1 MALIGILAEYNPL
14 HRGHAYQLDWAKRHF
29 PQDQILVLMSGNV
42 VQRGEFAIID
52 KWHRAQ
58 AAVDAGADL
67 VIELPTLASLQSA
80 DYFGRH
86 GMAIL
91 AKLGVE
97 RIVFGTESAQIAQL
111 KDFLAWEKQHQA
123 HIDKGI
129 QDALKTGLAY
139 PAAYQVAIQSLA
151 DWSELGP
158 WQANHQLG
166 LQYLKTLA
174 RLAPDC
180 QVLSLPRL
188 QETGDGQPIL
198 SGSAI
203 RQAFRHG
210 QEVAADLAP
219 GIQGQLSPDLDAPW
233 SAYWPYL
240 RYQLLTQPLA
250 SLEQIAGVKE
260 GLANRLKS
268 QAETKE
274 KWEDWRQAMISKRWT
289 QAAIQRVAMAILL
302 QIPQTAVTA
311 FNQGSTPQA
320 FRLLDASQAGRPWLS
335 AWRKREDLS
344 VFSHYKPDYEGD
356 YGWNLAADAI
366 YQLRPG
372 GQIQSQV
379 QPKQVLSFLR

>member
-14 HRGHAYQLDWAKRHF
+14 HRGHAYQLDWVKRHF

-58 AAVDAGADL
+58 AAVAAGADL

-91 AKLGVE
+91 AKLGVD

-151 DWSELGP
+151 DWSELCP

-174 RLAPDC
+174 QLAPDR

-188 QETGDGQPIL
+188 KETEDSQPIL

-203 RQAFRHG
+203 RKAFRQG
-210 QEVAADLAP
+210 QVVTADLAP
-219 GIQGQLSPDLDAPW
+219 GLQGQLRPDLDAPW

-240 RYQLLTQPLA
+240 RYQLLAQPLA

-302 QIPQTAVTA
+302 QIPQAAVTA
-311 FNQGSTPQA
+311 FNQGASPQA

-335 AWRKREDLS
+335 TWRKREDLS

-379 QPKQVLSFLR
+379 QPKQVLSFLQ